1 MSTER
6 LRLQKVKGKKAY
18 RFFTHSNDE
27 VYIGDPAETAQFKPQ
42 FLLKRWLDESYI
54 KLPIG
59 AIAKQLRFNEENN
72 YVVWEGDWF
81 TVKVYPVDKKERKV
95 KIGDTEHVFIQ
106 NELGGLEFEAIL
118 KEKPLTNSFSFRI
131 ETKGLKFYYQ
141 PPLTEEL
148 NPDEYDEVTE
158 TYAVKDGVVVVF
170 RPPEIVGSYAVYH
183 ATKTPW
189 HKSKEEA
196 EKYRAGKAF
205 HIYRPKLIDV
215 EGKTAWAE
223 LSIDEKRGVLTI
235 TLPQNFL
242 DEAVYPVT
250 IDPTFGYETIGS
262 SSVSIGNIIRGS
274 LFSCPETGTV
284 DSITAYVKSDT
295 GQKVKYAIYKHSDSS
310 LVDYTSETTAP
321 TSPDWVTLDATNNAT
336 LEAIDYVLV
345 AWSKK
350 DWDPFYHM
358 YYYGYLYY
366 DTGETD
372 QGHYQS
378 EIYNSFPDPASFSH
392 GNQKFSI
399 YCTYTAGA
407 TEITVTDSI
416 SLSDSV
422 LRHKTL
428 SISDSIGVSD
438 SILGHKTFKISDAIS
453 SSDSVLGHKQFSLS
467 DIIQIA
473 ERILRNKTLS
483 LADQISTTEQ
493 VLLDKSFSVS
503 DAIQLLDEI
512 LRDKVLSIS
521 DSLVLSDTALSHKT
535 FSLSDAVQLAEQIL
549 RHKNFKIDDNISLAD
564 TINVIKEI
572 LKTVMDSIQLS
583 DSALAHK
590 TLSIQDAV
598 QIAEGIL
605 RDKHF
610 AVSDSISLSDLVNVI
625 KEIIKTV
632 FDNVSLSDSV
642 FRHKVFAVLDNIS
655 LLEEIL
661 RHKSLLIQD
670 SVTLTENV
678 LRNKILEI
686 QDQISLLESVIT
698 SKLFIIADQIS
709 LTDTIQIVQIIKT
722 IHDTLKL
729 TEKILAHKE
738 LVIQDQIK
746 LLDVITIIGLIT
758 KILKLI
764 LIEFLPIK
772 ISSQCFKPVAITS
785 EALSLVNISTE
796 EVVE

>member
-18 RFFTHSNDE
+18 HFFTHSNDE

-81 TVKVYPVDKKERKV
+81 TIKVYPVDKKERKV

-158 TYAVKDGVVVVF
+158 TYAIKDGEVVVF
-170 RPPEIVGSYAVYH
+170 RPPEVVGSYAVYH
-183 ATKTPW
+183 ATKGNM
-189 HKSKEEA
+189 HRSKEDA
-196 EKYRAGKAF
+196 EKYRVGKAF
-205 HIYRPKLIDV
+205 HIYRPKLIDA
-215 EGKTAWAE
+215 EGKTAWAD
-223 LSIDEKRGVLTI
+223 LNIDEKKGVLTI
-235 TLPQNFL
+235 TLPQEFL
-242 DEAVYPVT
+242 DRAVYPVT
-250 IDPTFGYETIGS
+250 IDPTFGYETAGAS
-262 SSVSIGNIIRGS
+262 STTFQSDNTRASW
-274 LFSCPETGTV
+274 FTCPESGTAQ
-284 DSITAYVKSDT
+284 SITVYCTRGWTST
-295 GQKVKYAIYKHSDSS
+295 SQKCAIYKKSDGSKIAETTETEVGTTAEWYTFNFAS
-310 LVDYTSETTAP
+310 PPDIENIDYWLLIGWDANSIVWLKLYWDSETGKGAYQSIQYP
-321 TSPDWVTLDATNNAT
+321 TLP
-336 LEAIDYVLV
+336 
-345 AWSKK
+345 
-350 DWDPFYHM
+350 DPFEPTYR
-358 YYYGYLYY
+358 
-366 DTGETD
+366 DR
-372 QGHYQS
+372 
-378 EIYNSFPDPASFSH
+378 
-392 GNQKFSI
+392 KFSI
-399 YCTYTAGA
+399 YCTYTAEGGA
-407 TEITVTDSI
+407 QEITVTDSI

-428 SISDSIGVSD
+428 TINDSIGASD

-483 LADQISTTEQ
+483 LADQINTTEQ
-493 VLLDKSFSVS
+493 VLLNKSFSVS

-549 RHKNFKIDDNISLAD
+549 RHKSFKIDDNISLAD

-610 AVSDSISLSDLVNVI
+610 AVLDSISLSDLVNVI

-661 RHKSLLIQD
+661 RHKRLLIQD

-686 QDQISLLESVIT
+686 QDQISSLESVIT

-709 LTDTIQIVQIIKT
+709 LTDTIQIVQIIKI